1 MGVSVWVCVRMCTIP
16 MGTENHWMGRGVCDR
31 GGDRMENFTSQVLII
46 NLRQESHFFQ
56 ILDCKV
62 RSVQN

>member
-16 MGTENHWMGRGVCDR
+16 VGTENHWGGGGDR
-31 GGDRMENFTSQVLII
+31 GGDRTENFTSQVLII

-62 RSVQN
+62 RGVQN